1 LRESSL
7 TRFYLVAYVTLV
19 AYASLYPLSGWR
31 DPAGSAFAFLAAPW
45 PRYVTGFDLAA
56 NFLGYFPYGLL
67 CALALLPRLPRAAAL
82 AAAVASGALLSLLL
96 EAAQSYM
103 PARIASNVDVLANF
117 FGAAAGALVGVHY
130 ATPLLGAE
138 PLRRLR
144 ALGVAPGAASGLGLT
159 LLGLWLFAQLNPAA
173 LPFGTGD
180 LRDLFSGAVGER
192 HAAELFVSVEAAS
205 TAANLAAVALFAS
218 AGLSEGA
225 PARRLVALLIAT
237 GLAVRTAAFAIL
249 MRAENLFAWLTPGAL
264 IGIVAGLAI
273 AYAAMQLP
281 RTARLALAAALLM
294 AATVLVNLSPANP
307 YFAATLKVWEQ
318 GHFLNFNG
326 LTRLVSAA
334 WPFAALVYL
343 VYLAAGRLRDR

>member
-1 LRESSL
+1 LR
-7 TRFYLVAYVTLV
+7 
-19 AYASLYPLSGWR
+19 
-31 DPAGSAFAFLAAPW
+31 
-45 PRYVTGFDLAA
+45 
-56 NFLGYFPYGLL
+56 
-67 CALALLPRLPRAAAL
+67 
-82 AAAVASGALLSLLL
+82 
-96 EAAQSYM
+96 
-103 PARIASNVDVLANF
+103 
-117 FGAAAGALVGVHY
+117 
-130 ATPLLGAE
+130 
-138 PLRRLR
+138 
-144 ALGVAPGAASGLGLT
+144 
-159 LLGLWLFAQLNPAA
+159 
-173 LPFGTGD
+173 
-180 LRDLFSGAVGER
+180 
-192 HAAELFVSVEAAS
+192 
-205 TAANLAAVALFAS
+205 
-218 AGLSEGA
+218 EGA

-249 MRAENLFAWLTPGAL
+249 MRAENVFAWLTPGAL

-343 VYLAAGRLRDR
+343 VYLAAGRLRS